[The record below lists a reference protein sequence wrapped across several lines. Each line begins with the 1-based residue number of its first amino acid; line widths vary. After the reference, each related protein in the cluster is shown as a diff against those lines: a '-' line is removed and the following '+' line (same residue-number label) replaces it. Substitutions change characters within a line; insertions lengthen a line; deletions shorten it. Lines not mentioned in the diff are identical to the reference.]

1 MALRQLDLRGFT
13 GNRRALRD
21 ALPRPTDEQDRSSEA
36 VAAVVAEVR
45 ADGDSALRRLT
56 RQFDGVDLDE
66 LRVEPA
72 EIQAALARIPVALQ
86 EALDVAHDR
95 ILAYHA
101 HESADPEVGDFES
114 GGIEVRHLVRPVAR
128 AGCYAPGGRARY
140 PSTVLMCA
148 VPAQVAGVGEIVLCV
163 PPGPDGRI
171 DDASLAAAAVA
182 GIDEVYRVGG
192 AQAIAAMAYG
202 TESIEAVDVIVGPGN
217 RYVAEAKRQVSGVVG
232 VASAFAGPSEVV
244 VIAGPGTPTELAAID
259 LVVQAEHGPDGLAW
273 LVTWSEAV
281 AEAVTAQ
288 VERIVSASPR
298 RDDLRATLGAG
309 GYVVLVDGPKQAVAV
324 ANVVAPEHLEI
335 LTHDAALAPRPGDVG
350 RGGVPR
356 ARLAGQRG
364 GLPGRTQPRP
374 PHQPERTVRQ
384 RAPGGRLPSAHPRGV
399 GQREGP
405 RGTGAPRRD
414 AGRDRGSPRPRRVG
428 APAMAA
434 VEGGGVEEPDLPPV
448 RPDLVELTG
457 YHSAQVEV
465 EVRLNTNESPI
476 PPPDGWL
483 EEFRAGLGAID
494 FNRYPDREAR
504 ELRRDLAASH
514 GVRPEQV
521 FCANG
526 SNEILQSLLLAYGGP
541 GRTVAL
547 FEPTYTMH
555 RQIARTTGTT
565 VAAGRR
571 TDDHRLDL
579 DEVRR
584 VTRGRAAGHHLPV
597 LAEQPLRPGR
607 PPGAVGGGVGVGPGP
622 HGGGRGLRPV
632 RPLVGPRPPP
642 GRRTGGAAGGGGADL
657 LQDVVHGRD
666 APRLPGGRPRGRARL
681 CTGRAALP
689 SRCGQAAGRTPGPP
703 LRPTRW
709 RPGWRSSGRSGD
721 GSPPDWPP
729 SPSRRGPPTPTSSSS
744 ARVAVPARKVWSHLL
759 DRSVLVRDCS
769 EWPGLT
775 GCLRVTVG
783 LPEEN
788 DRFLAALD
796 ESLR

>member
-1 MALRQLDLRGFT
+1 MALRQLDLRGFA

-86 EALDVAHDR
+86 EALDIAHDR

-244 VIAGPGTPTELAAID
+244 VIAGPATPTELAAID

-335 LTHDAALAPRPGDVG
+335 LTHDARSLLGQVTSAGAVFLGPGSPASVG
-350 RGGVPR
+350 DY
-356 ARLAGQRG
+356 LAGPNHVLPTNRSARFASALRVDDFRRHIHAVSVSEKALEVLG
-364 GLPGRTQPRP
+364 PHVVTLAETEGLP
-374 PHQPERTVRQ
+374 
-384 RAPGGRLPSAHPRGV
+384 AHA
-399 GQREGP
+399 E
-405 RGTGAPRRD
+405 
-414 AGRDRGSPRPRRVG
+414 S
-428 APAMAA
+428 
-434 VEGGGVEEPDLPPV
+434 
-448 RPDLVELTG
+448 
-457 YHSAQVEV
+457 
-465 EVRLNTNESPI
+465 VRLR
-476 PPPDGWL
+476 W
-483 EEFRAGLGAID
+483 
-494 FNRYPDREAR
+494 
-504 ELRRDLAASH
+504 
-514 GVRPEQV
+514 
-521 FCANG
+521 
-526 SNEILQSLLLAYGGP
+526 
-541 GRTVAL
+541 
-547 FEPTYTMH
+547 
-555 RQIARTTGTT
+555 
-565 VAAGRR
+565 
-571 TDDHRLDL
+571 
-579 DEVRR
+579 
-584 VTRGRAAGHHLPV
+584 
-597 LAEQPLRPGR
+597 
-607 PPGAVGGGVGVGPGP
+607 
-622 HGGGRGLRPV
+622 
-632 RPLVGPRPPP
+632 PR
-642 GRRTGGAAGGGGADL
+642 
-657 LQDVVHGRD
+657 
-666 APRLPGGRPRGRARL
+666 
-681 CTGRAALP
+681 
-689 SRCGQAAGRTPGPP
+689 
-703 LRPTRW
+703 
-709 RPGWRSSGRSGD
+709 
-721 GSPPDWPP
+721 
-729 SPSRRGPPTPTSSSS
+729 
-744 ARVAVPARKVWSHLL
+744 
-759 DRSVLVRDCS
+759 
-769 EWPGLT
+769 
-775 GCLRVTVG
+775 
-783 LPEEN
+783 
-788 DRFLAALD
+788 
-796 ESLR
+796 